1 MGFLHC
7 LRLCNGQRFDAIP
20 STGTQGI
27 TGAEWKWVSTGPSH
41 AIPVP
46 KSEGSLPEP
55 AAPSSCHRG
64 DAPGSA
70 GPLSSAKTPTEHSQ
84 NRRIPADTTANDV
97 GNGLLC
103 FWWAG
108 MTRDQKSSIYATLQP
123 KLGLLPRTWSPPWM
137 GSYWTVCVCVH
148 ISTAAQTAWLRIGS
162 DCLSLHSAS
171 HLSIASNPSSS
182 QEKTSEIAHYYALLI
197 SALWN
202 TTHFHR
208 AFTLFKLCFNPGL
221 LAVQAEGWQ
230 HSSGARDDGGNQD
243 LDISPPQNI
252 LWTWQHWFLSN
263 SVLNSEQKAAHRGSR
278 RYCEQHTLSCM
289 GTRTGAMQQHA

>member
-1 MGFLHC
+1 MPFPAQVHRALLEQNENGSALSPVMLYQCPNQKGLYLNQQLQVPVIEEMH
-7 LRLCNGQRFDAIP
+7 LAVPALCHLQRHQHNTVR
-20 STGTQGI
+20 TG
-27 TGAEWKWVSTGPSH
+27 
-41 AIPVP
+41 
-46 KSEGSLPEP
+46 GSQLILQPMMLAMASCASDERGWP
-55 AAPSSCHRG
+55 GTKKAPSMQHC
-64 DAPGSA
+64 
-70 GPLSSAKTPTEHSQ
+70 SQ
-84 NRRIPADTTANDV
+84 NSACCPGPGLHPGWVTT
-97 GNGLLC
+97 G
-103 FWWAG
+103 
-108 MTRDQKSSIYATLQP
+108 Q
-123 KLGLLPRTWSPPWM
+123 
-137 GSYWTVCVCVH
+137 CVCVH

-162 DCLSLHSAS
+162 DCLSSHSAS

-289 GTRTGAMQQHA
+289 GTRTGAMQQHTQRLKNE

>member
-1 MGFLHC
+1 MGQHWAQPCYTSAQIRRVFTWTSSSKFLSSRRCTWQCRPSVICKDTNTTQSEQEDPGWYYSQWCWQWPPVLLMSDDDQGPKKLH
-7 LRLCNGQRFDAIP
+7 LCNN
-20 STGTQGI
+20 
-27 TGAEWKWVSTGPSH
+27 
-41 AIPVP
+41 
-46 KSEGSLPEP
+46 
-55 AAPSSCHRG
+55 C
-64 DAPGSA
+64 
-70 GPLSSAKTPTEHSQ
+70 SQ
-84 NRRIPADTTANDV
+84 NSACCP
-97 GNGLLC
+97 GPGLHPG
-103 FWWAG
+103 WVPTG
-108 MTRDQKSSIYATLQP
+108 Q
-123 KLGLLPRTWSPPWM
+123 
-137 GSYWTVCVCVH
+137 CVCVH

-162 DCLSLHSAS
+162 DCLSSHSAS

-263 SVLNSEQKAAHRGSR
+263 SVLNSEQKAALRGSR

-289 GTRTGAMQQHA
+289 GTRTGAMQQHTQRLKNE